1 MEHHKIS
8 KLLTYSVVSKLLTR
22 KWNELYCL
30 SGIQYSINK
39 DIRFTN
45 SILRSDLYE
54 SSDAHI
60 VVKVRITVIRTVD
73 AKERNNETY

>member
-8 KLLTYSVVSKLLTR
+8 KLLTYSVGSKLLTR

-30 SGIQYSINK
+30 SGIQYSIKK
-39 DIRFTN
+39 DIRFRN

-54 SSDAHI
+54 SSDAYI
-60 VVKVRITVIRTVD
+60 FVKVRITVIRTVD